1 MSWAQRVRKQYENI
15 AFHDGEDFALHLA
28 KMVHELEIL
37 GDPEE
42 PRKVAAKYLRIVP
55 KRFVPVA
62 VSIESVLDTA
72 NMSIEEITSRLRAVK
87 GQGDEEEA
95 DPPTGA
101 GGKLLL
107 IEEQWLARMKDK
119 QPGEGSSKSGA
130 DGGKNRPH
138 NQKKKK
144 KKNASAG
151 GDDGSGGKYTCHNCS
166 KKGHWAKECRAPLK
180 EQASLTREDDEE
192 SLLMA
197 RVCEI
202 NDDPTS

>member
-87 GQGDEEEA
+87 GQGDEEA

-144 KKNASAG
+144 KSASAG
-151 GDDGSGGKYTCHNCS
+151 GDGGSGGKYTCHNCS
-166 KKGHWAKECRAPLK
+166 KKGHWAKECRAPRK

-202 NDDPTS
+202 NDDPAS